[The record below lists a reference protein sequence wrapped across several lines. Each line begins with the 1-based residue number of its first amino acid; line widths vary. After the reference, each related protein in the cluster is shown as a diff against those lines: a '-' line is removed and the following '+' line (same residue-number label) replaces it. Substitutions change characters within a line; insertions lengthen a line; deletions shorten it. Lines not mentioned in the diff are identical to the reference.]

1 MGQRRILGVGYYTTV
16 ESKEKLMRYSSS
28 PEEPQYG
35 SVALD
40 FRQLLHAKAL
50 EDLQGLFNNCQQ
62 LSSRRKKS
70 LGFRLLKMGGG
81 HDVM

>member
-28 PEEPQYG
+28 PEDPKYG
-35 SVALD
+35 SVATD
-40 FRQLLHAKAL
+40 FRQLLHVKAF
-50 EDLQGLFNNCQQ
+50 EDLQGLFNNCQH